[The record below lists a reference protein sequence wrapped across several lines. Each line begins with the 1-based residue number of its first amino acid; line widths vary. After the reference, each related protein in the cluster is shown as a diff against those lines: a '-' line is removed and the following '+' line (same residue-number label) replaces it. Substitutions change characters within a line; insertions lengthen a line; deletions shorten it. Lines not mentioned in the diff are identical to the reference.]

1 MVIGGGLQVSWDR
14 SFVNRRATVISYLPY
29 SRIIYKMEESSP
41 AAIRARRHR
50 EKVKA
55 EEGDVIVDVAFPR
68 EIVPR
73 WEVTNIIRAVPRGKL
88 ILESQIEEILLALH
102 GKFELKGLSYEFIP
116 YWPLPPVHIVLRR
129 GGYVAPG
136 EEDKLREE
144 GFELEAVGDRFK
156 VVDYKEHLVSNAE
169 MLGYKGFIMRCPVG
183 MGHNN
188 TNNL

>member
-1 MVIGGGLQVSWDR
+1 
-14 SFVNRRATVISYLPY
+14 
-29 SRIIYKMEESSP
+29 MEESSP
-41 AAIRARRHR
+41 GAIRARRHR

-55 EEGDVIVDVAFPR
+55 EKGDVIVDVAFSK

-129 GGYVAPG
+129 GGYAAPG

-144 GFELEAVGDRFK
+144 GLNWRLLETGSGLWTTR
-156 VVDYKEHLVSNAE
+156 SIWCP
-169 MLGYKGFIMRCPVG
+169 MWRCWG
-183 MGHNN
+183 IRG
-188 TNNL
+188 L